1 MGRIAFT
8 NARLLDGDSRA
19 RSGQT
24 VIVEGDR
31 LVYVGDDADANL
43 GPNDQQFAL
52 NDRTLMPGMFQ
63 SHWHGSYKGLD
74 FKCLPVG
81 LEQPP
86 GYLMLLAATQA
97 RLALDCGFTSVIG
110 AATGDALD
118 AQLKMAIADGIVEG
132 PRIFASGRWLITTG
146 DSNDL
151 PEYSWWGI
159 TSLGA
164 QRICDGPDEFRKGAR
179 REILEGA
186 EVIKI
191 FNDSGHALLY
201 GSHFLSMTADELAA
215 AVEATHQRGKLIRS
229 HVTGKKAILDC
240 IDAGVDILDHVDQI
254 DEECIER
261 IVESGTFV
269 CPSVYLLK
277 AIIDT
282 VSAQDDGTIDTPFF
296 EIMQQD
302 FDNMCRMLPL
312 AAQSGAKFM
321 IGDDWGTAMTPH
333 GDYHKE
339 MQLYVDCG
347 VPELDVIRWAT
358 RHPAEAMNMGNEL
371 GTITTGKIADLLIVD
386 GDPSEDISV
395 LGDRDKLLAIMKEGE
410 FHKNNLG
417 LVDFTAP

>member
-1 MGRIAFT
+1 MARIAFT
-8 NARLLDGDSRA
+8 NARLLDGDNHA
-19 RSGQT
+19 RPGQT

-31 LVYVGDDADANL
+31 LAYVGDDATANL

-63 SHWHGSYKGLD
+63 AHWHGSYKGLD

-86 GYLMLLAATQA
+86 GYLMLLAANQA

-159 TSLGA
+159 TSMGA

-254 DEECIER
+254 DEECINR
-261 IVESGTFV
+261 IIESDTFV

-277 AIIDT
+277 AIIET
-282 VSAQDDGTIDTPFF
+282 VSAQNDGTLDTPFF

-312 AAQSGAKFM
+312 AARSGAKFM

-333 GDYHKE
+333 GDYYKE

-358 RHPAEAMNMGNEL
+358 RHPAEAVNMGSEL

-395 LGDRDKLLAIMKEGE
+395 LGDSEKLRAIMKEGQ
-410 FHKNNLG
+410 FYKNNLG
-417 LVDFTAP
+417 